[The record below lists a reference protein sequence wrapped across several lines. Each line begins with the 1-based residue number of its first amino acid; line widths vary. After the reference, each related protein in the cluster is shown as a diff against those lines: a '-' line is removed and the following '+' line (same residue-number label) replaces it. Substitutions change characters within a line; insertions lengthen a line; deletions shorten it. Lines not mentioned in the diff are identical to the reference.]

1 MSPPAGVCPQGW
13 EWLQCEGGYV
23 CAGGNHY
30 FNSRGEDDAAEYER
44 EYNELLAALVAQGCC
59 LTWENYDELTS
70 EFIERF
76 RRRRA
81 QREELAEEFYDNLL
95 AWADAHPC
103 EGIPDFLNQ
112 RQDNLLQ
119 LARQREQE
127 QRRDMEFERERREQM
142 GRIQA
147 TRNANSSS
155 SPSVRVP
162 PQQAYRAPA
171 QQTPRQAP
179 RVHQPARVSPHY
191 NRPSTPPTAEERQK
205 AAEKARL
212 AALPSA
218 EEHERQQA
226 AKKASTNARLASAA
240 QHSTSVQQP
249 ASRPA
254 PRVQQTT
261 PRPTARTQQPGPAI
275 KDDFKKQQ
283 AEAFARINAVHQAPA
298 GTRPA
303 SRPAPRAIQPGPPVT
318 NDFERERAE
327 ALKRINAV
335 KQAPAVSSSSTHRTT
350 RTVPAPAQTS
360 SQPAPPMQT
369 AEEWEKQRAAERAQK
384 TRTATA
390 GQTLVSRVPAS
401 GSTQPAASS
410 RDSYQ
415 QRRDEEMEQ
424 NFRREQM
431 EALARIRAVHAAA
444 PAPPSAQN
452 TLPAPQQQSLP
463 LRTANPARSQNALP
477 APDQQGTPAW
487 ERGNATPAAASR
499 ERVPVSAQ
507 TGGPQ
512 NKQEKMPWE

>member
-44 EYNELLAALVAQGCC
+44 EYNELLATLVAQGCC

-81 QREELAEEFYDNLL
+81 QRIQLAEEFYDNLL
-95 AWADAHPC
+95 EWAHAHPGD
-103 EGIPDFLNQ
+103 GIPELLNQ
-112 RQDNLLQ
+112 RQVNLRQ

-127 QRRDMEFERERREQM
+127 QRRDTEFERERREQM
-142 GRIQA
+142 ARIQA

-155 SPSVRVP
+155 SHSIRVP
-162 PQQAYRAPA
+162 DQQAYRGPHRAPA

-179 RVHQPARVSPHY
+179 RVSPHY

-218 EEHERQQA
+218 EDYERQQA
-226 AKKASTNARLASAA
+226 AKKASTNARLTSAA
-240 QHSTSVQQP
+240 QQSTRVQQP

-254 PRVQQTT
+254 PRAQQKT

-298 GTRPA
+298 GTRP
-303 SRPAPRAIQPGPPVT
+303 RALQPGPPVT

-327 ALKRINAV
+327 ALQRINAV

-350 RTVPAPAQTS
+350 RTVPTPAQTS

-415 QRRDEEMEQ
+415 RRRDEEMEQ

-444 PAPPSAQN
+444 PTPPSTQN

-463 LRTANPARSQNALP
+463 MRTAGPARSQNALP
-477 APDQQGTPAW
+477 APDQQSIPAW
-487 ERGNATPAAASR
+487 ERGNAAPTAAPR

-507 TGGPQ
+507 TGGPK
-512 NKQEKMPWE
+512 NKLEKMPWE